1 MMRLNPFDKDTG
13 DEFDPQVAE
22 SDALASLGMH
32 VAGED
37 DDDLEVVEVVVPVAD
52 EDEEGVAKPSD
63 DLDKDGIA
71 ELEEMEKRLL
81 EEDPVLDFAVAEDE

>member
-32 VAGED
+32 VAGDD
-37 DDDLEVVEVVVPVAD
+37 DDDLEVVEVVLPVAD